1 MHDRREVMNHSTKQV
16 QLTLM
21 LKGSDSSK
29 CKKMHDQNKEILH
42 KGITF
47 LALSTMTIVMFEQ
60 QHISNSNN
68 AAM

>member
-1 MHDRREVMNHSTKQV
+1 
-16 QLTLM
+16 
-21 LKGSDSSK
+21 
-29 CKKMHDQNKEILH
+29 MHDQNKEILH
-42 KGITF
+42 KGITL